1 VIQRPQGRIL
11 EEAAFVVRFNDDP
24 DLTPVL
30 AQFRSNKEASQKA
43 FAEWAAQHPE
53 LSGLTLVRV
62 NYSGETILGYR
73 GADDATPVSN
83 AKDMQARLNSLSIV
97 RYADPDYTAFPGK
110 GD

>member
-1 VIQRPQGRIL
+1 M

-24 DLTPVL
+24 VLTSAL
-30 AQFRSNKEASQKA
+30 NQYRSDKDASIKA
-43 FAEWAAQHPE
+43 FAKWAADHPE

-62 NYSGETILGYR
+62 NYSGETILGYI
-73 GADDATPVSN
+73 GADDASPVSN
-83 AKDMQARLNSLSIV
+83 AKDMQARLNSLPFV